1 MVCGLINDG
10 SSVSCD
16 DLILGGTNSTA
27 YFINYDD
34 IESITKVN
42 GRITDITLKDGK
54 VAYAFSAGR
63 SDIKISQETFQTR
76 RKRQFKHTVGITIYD
91 RTQAQ
96 KINMSRML
104 KGLFVVIVH
113 LKGSDDDAIVVAGEE
128 VGLVHQPANV
138 QDAYTNGGNYLFT
151 FTTEEYESNM
161 VSSLG
166 EDYEDA
172 LNIIEGLLGNE
183 LFGIELE
190 DSLDLIELEDSTDII
205 LLQ

>member
-10 SSVSCD
+10 TSVNCD
-16 DLILGGTNSTA
+16 DLILGGTNSTS

-42 GRITDITLKDGK
+42 GRITAITLKEDK
-54 VAYAFSAGR
+54 IAYAFSAGP

-76 RKRQFKHTVGITIYD
+76 RKRNFKHTVGITIYD

-113 LKGSDDDAIVVAGEE
+113 LKGDDNDAIVVAGEE

-138 QDAYTNGGNYLFT
+138 QDAYANGGNYLFT
-151 FTTEEYESNM
+151 FTTEEFESNII
-161 VSSLG
+161 SSLG

-172 LNIIEGLLGNE
+172 LNIIEGLLGNT

-190 DSLDLIELEDSTDII
+190 DSLDLVELEDSTDII